1 MPSTSTSILAR
12 APDSD
17 TRSRVLFES
26 PGLSARLSWY
36 APGVRMRRHAHER
49 HKVSLLLTGT
59 LEESGP
65 GNEVRLTVP
74 AIGVKPAGLAHAND
88 YGPRG
93 ALILGINLA
102 AGIDLSHELGLEGV
116 WQWRARATQPVL
128 ARGRALVTDL
138 LAARPS
144 VTDTEARLWDLLA
157 QTHGFEPRPKG
168 LPPRW
173 IARVCERLQEEAASL
188 QTLAAMEGLHPVYF
202 ARAFARWMGETPS
215 TFRARARFQRGL
227 AAMAAGRPLADA
239 ALEAGF
245 CDQAHF
251 CRATRAHTGLDPRT
265 LRALVA

>member
-1 MPSTSTSILAR
+1 
-12 APDSD
+12 
-17 TRSRVLFES
+17 
-26 PGLSARLSWY
+26 
-36 APGVRMRRHAHER
+36 
-49 HKVSLLLTGT
+49 
-59 LEESGP
+59 
-65 GNEVRLTVP
+65 
-74 AIGVKPAGLAHAND
+74 VKPAGLAHAND

-93 ALILGINLA
+93 ALILVINLA
-102 AGIDLSHELGLEGV
+102 AGIDLSRELGLEAV
-116 WQWRARATQPVL
+116 WQWRARTTQPVL

-138 LAARPS
+138 LAVRS
-144 VTDTEARLWDLLA
+144 TVTDTEARLWELLA

-173 IARVCERLQEEAASL
+173 IARVCERLQEEATPL

-227 AAMAAGRPLADA
+227 AAMVAGQPLVEA

-251 CRATRAHTGLDPRT
+251 SRATRTHTGLDLRT
-265 LRALVA
+265 LRTLVT

>member
-1 MPSTSTSILAR
+1 MPSTPAATLPH
-12 APDSD
+12 APASD
-17 TRSRVLFES
+17 TRSRVLFDS
-26 PGLSARLSWY
+26 PALSARLSWY
-36 APGVRMRRHAHER
+36 APGFRMRRHAHER
-49 HKVSLLLTGT
+49 HQVSLLLTGT

-65 GNEVRLTVP
+65 SDEVRLAVP
-74 AIGVKPAGLAHAND
+74 AVGVKPAGLAHAND

-93 ALILGINLA
+93 ALILGIDLA
-102 AGIDLSHELGLEGV
+102 AGIDLSRELGLDGV
-116 WQWRARATQPVL
+116 WQWRAHATQPVL

-138 LAARPS
+138 LAAKHL
-144 VTDTEARLWDLLA
+144 VTDTEARLWELLA
-157 QTHGFEPRPKG
+157 QTHGGEQRPKG

-173 IARVCERLQEEAASL
+173 IARVCERLQEEATPL

-227 AAMAAGRPLADA
+227 AAMATGQTLVDA

-251 CRATRAHTGLDPRT
+251 SRAARTYSGLDPRT